1 LIVGLGVF
9 GKAVATELFKAG
21 VDVIAIDKDIELV
34 DDLKDQV
41 TLAVSLDATDEK
53 ALSTLDMNS
62 IDVAMVTI
70 GENFEANLLSAV
82 TLKEIGVPKV
92 IARASK
98 PLQKKIMMKSGIDLI
113 ITPEEIVAHILAQ
126 DFSNDTFIVESYVK
140 KLAML

>member
-1 LIVGLGVF
+1 M
-9 GKAVATELFKAG
+9 KETNRYTA
-21 VDVIAIDKDIELV
+21 
-34 DDLKDQV
+34 
-41 TLAVSLDATDEK
+41 
-53 ALSTLDMNS
+53 
-62 IDVAMVTI
+62 TI